1 MKTEPILSSRSLRLS
16 SSSSVEWGWINRLP
30 RSTPLPMAMKLC
42 VACGGS
48 FAGGDFC
55 PACGPRERLID
66 MASPEGR
73 AMVQGSD
80 EMKLAVMTHFAE
92 RRGMVRSVLM
102 FLVGVGAGAMTL
114 RFAFG
119 AEDAVSRAGWILAA
133 LIVFFGCAW
142 AGIRHAFAL
151 MRAQNQGTDFYE
163 CVDEEKPLRYVPTR
177 KGMRWTTW

>member
-1 MKTEPILSSRSLRLS
+1 
-16 SSSSVEWGWINRLP
+16 
-30 RSTPLPMAMKLC
+30 MAMKLC
-42 VACGGS
+42 TACGGS

-55 PACGPRERLID
+55 PDCGPRQTLTD

-73 AMVQGSD
+73 ALVEGSD

-119 AEDAVSRAGWILAA
+119 AEDAVSRAGWVVAA
-133 LIVFFGCAW
+133 IVVFVGCAG
-142 AGIRHAFAL
+142 AGIRHAFGL
-151 MRAQNQGTDFYE
+151 RRA
-163 CVDEEKPLRYVPTR
+163 
-177 KGMRWTTW
+177 